1 MLDFE
6 KLTPSNGAVT
16 DLKELIFLTL
26 FNNEGL
32 EKLFTTKIGV
42 RKGDKLGFVG
52 DMEDIG
58 EDEGGCDPQYKAAQ
72 ISASQKEWSLGDWTI
87 ALKECYKDLEETIAG
102 YCLKK
107 GTEIADLTG
116 TEYMD
121 YIVAPKLERA
131 IMNMM
136 WRIVWFGDKDA
147 KNITNGGVLTAKVK
161 PSLFTMTDGLFKHF
175 FALGVTNPTQ
185 RTTIAANTE
194 VTYALQ
200 MSKIRENGVATSIF
214 DSIIYNANSLLS
226 TEDGVAI
233 FATKSMCD
241 ALSIDIKEKHNVIM
255 PWEVVFDGIKVSK
268 YNGVTVYEVSVW
280 DNFIKKYEDDGSK
293 LNMPHRAIYGSPKNI
308 FVGTPN
314 TKMLSDLDIFFDK
327 KDRNNYIYSTGKIGT
342 LLGDDTMFHLA
353 Y

>member
-6 KLTPSNGAVT
+6 KLTPSNGAIT

-32 EKLFTTKIGV
+32 EKLFTTKIGIEQG
-42 RKGDKLGFVG
+42 KKLGFVG
-52 DMEDIG
+52 DMEDVG
-58 EDEGGCDPQYKAAQ
+58 EDGGGCDPQYKAAQ

-87 ALKECYKDLEETIAG
+87 ALKECGKDLEGTIAD

-121 YIVAPKLERA
+121 YIVVPKLERA
-131 IMNMM
+131 MINMM
-136 WRIVWFGDKDA
+136 WRVVWFGDKDA
-147 KNITNGGVLTAKVK
+147 KNIADGGVLTAGAK
-161 PSLFTMTDGLFKHF
+161 PSLFTMADGLFKRF
-175 FALGVTNPTQ
+175 FALGATNQAQ

-194 VTYALQ
+194 ATYALQ
-200 MSKIRENGVATSIF
+200 TSKLRENGVATSIF
-214 DSIIYNANSLLS
+214 DSIIYDANSLLA
-226 TEDGVAI
+226 TEEGAAI

-241 ALSIDIKEKHNVIM
+241 ALSIDIREKHNVIM
-255 PWEVVFDGIKVSK
+255 PWEVVFDGVKVSK
-268 YNGVTVYEVSVW
+268 YKGVAIFEVSVW
-280 DNFIKKYEDDGSK
+280 DSMIKKYESDGKK

-327 KDRNNYIYSTGKIGT
+327 KDRNNYMYSTGKIGT
-342 LLGDDTMFHLA
+342 LIGDDTMFHLA